1 LIFNSLFPVF
11 VLLGIGTILR
21 KFQLTGELFLKT
33 ADKLVYYIF
42 FPALL
47 FWKIGGAASV
57 DEIDLSYC
65 IAALATCFIIFI
77 LSLICIRLFGIS
89 DFGAGTFSQSC
100 YRFNTYIGMAVII
113 NAFGVEGIRYFGI
126 LISITIPFIN
136 VMAISTLIWFSG
148 MRIKPRQRI
157 LMMSKALISNPLIL
171 SCIAGI
177 LYSRS
182 VGSFPT
188 AVVNTFQLMTSVTLP
203 LALLS
208 IGGALTFKSIR
219 QFLNVSVIASVA
231 KLLLMPLIGY
241 FLLRAFGVT
250 GVPFKV
256 SMIFFTLPTATSI
269 YILSSQLNSDTDMAS
284 ATILLST
291 ILSFFSLTI
300 ALLL

>member
-1 LIFNSLFPVF
+1 MIFNSLFPVF

>member
-1 LIFNSLFPVF
+1 MIFNSLFPVF

-77 LSLICIRLFGIS
+77 LSLICIRLFRIS
-89 DFGAGTFSQSC
+89 NFGAGTFSQSC

>member
-1 LIFNSLFPVF
+1 MNRKASFPSWTEKETHLIFNSLFPVF

-77 LSLICIRLFGIS
+77 LSLICIRLFRIS
-89 DFGAGTFSQSC
+89 NFGAGTFSQSC

-171 SCIAGI
+171 SCNFTI
-177 LYSRS
+177 LNKDK
-182 VGSFPT
+182 G
-188 AVVNTFQLMTSVTLP
+188 L
-203 LALLS
+203 
-208 IGGALTFKSIR
+208 I
-219 QFLNVSVIASVA
+219 
-231 KLLLMPLIGY
+231 KLKTPRNSAFYGDY
-241 FLLRAFGVT
+241 FLKTRE
-250 GVPFKV
+250 
-256 SMIFFTLPTATSI
+256 
-269 YILSSQLNSDTDMAS
+269 
-284 ATILLST
+284 
-291 ILSFFSLTI
+291 SF
-300 ALLL
+300 